1 MTPVER
7 LFAFAFDLAA
17 KLMRGVLEAF
27 GIGLKRALTP
37 IEVER
42 ATAAD
47 VIDVRHA
54 VLRKGRPRE
63 TAVFDGDTRP
73 ATRHWV
79 ARQADRVVGV
89 ASVMQAAQPEGDAR
103 WQLRG
108 MAVLDDLQGLGVG
121 RALLDEVARDVV
133 DPMWCNA
140 RQRAVPFYERAGWK
154 VVGEPFV
161 IEPIGPH
168 RCMVQTTPG

>member
-1 MTPVER
+1 MNPIER
-7 LFAFAFDLAA
+7 LLAFAFSLAA
-17 KLMRGVLEAF
+17 ALMRGVLEAF
-27 GIGLKRALTP
+27 GLAMKRAVTP

-63 TAVFDGDTRP
+63 SAVFDGDERP

-79 ARQADRVVGV
+79 ARQADRAVGV
-89 ASVMQAAQPEGDAR
+89 VSVMQADQPDGSAR

-108 MAVLDDLQGLGVG
+108 MAVLDDLQGAGIG
-121 RALLDEVARDVV
+121 RALLDEVMADVRE
-133 DPMWCNA
+133 PIWCNA
-140 RQRAVPFYERAGWK
+140 RERAVPFYARAGWT

-168 RCMVQTTPG
+168 RRMVSPDA